1 MQDLIKKNKKEIYDM
16 LVNKN
21 GHFYVCGDVS
31 MAEDVHTSLEVGS
44 VKHIEYNR
52 SSLFWCKHNTKHF

>member
-1 MQDLIKKNKKEIYDM
+1 MSTPHEELHFPFQTYVQDLIKKHANEIYDM

-31 MAEDVHTSLEVGS
+31 MADDVYNSLEVNDG
-44 VKHIEYNR
+44 
-52 SSLFWCKHNTKHF
+52 